1 MQSDGRQVESYA
13 RFEVAESMSR
23 SRARRVTTVV
33 AAPLV
38 ALATWAL
45 FRAAGV
51 DFRVSTGDGR
61 VGAGDV
67 VAAATVVASIGWL
80 VVRWLERHVERPRLW
95 WARVGSIGLAVSI
108 VGPSWFARDVDSVAL
123 MTLHIVTAA
132 VVVVGFAA
140 TVPWRRSRS
149 TLAASVPD
157 TSAPAR

>member
-1 MQSDGRQVESYA
+1 GESEA
-13 RFEVAESMSR
+13 RCEGAESMSR

-95 WARVGSIGLAVSI
+95 WARVGSIRLPGSI
-108 VGPSWFARDVDSVAL
+108 APPSWLARDVASVPP
-123 MTLHIVTAA
+123 MTLHIVTPA
-132 VVVVGFAA
+132 VDLV
-140 TVPWRRSRS
+140 
-149 TLAASVPD
+149 
-157 TSAPAR
+157 